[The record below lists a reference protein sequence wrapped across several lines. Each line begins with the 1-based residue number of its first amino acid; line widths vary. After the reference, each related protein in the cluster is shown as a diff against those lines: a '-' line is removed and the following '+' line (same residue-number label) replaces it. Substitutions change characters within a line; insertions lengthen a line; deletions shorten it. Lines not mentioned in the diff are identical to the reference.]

1 MWVLADPWNAF
12 LPLFRDSDVV
22 VVCSAGNTQDPEQ
35 ASDDSN
41 PRRNAKPGRA
51 GETSLIVV
59 GGTDP
64 NGLIWDE
71 GAGVGTNKF
80 FSIITVYAPGS
91 SMSVANRAGGFED
104 ARGTSLS
111 VGIVSGLVATFLDR
125 PDLAGQFRRGSVA
138 SDMKIFLRD
147 VVAPYHTDL
156 KADAMPRVGTYNYVA
171 CPEDNNG
178 LAKRVGTPI
187 RRPPNPPV
195 TNNVSPYQPLVS
207 ILSSDLTPFLLP
219 GCLFRA
225 AAKANR
231 RAERAV
237 VLHELLSGRR
247 RHALDQRAA
256 HGRHA

>member
-64 NGLIWDE
+64 NGLIWADPD
-71 GAGVGTNKF
+71 GAGTNRF
-80 FSIITVYAPGS
+80 FNIITAYAPGS
-91 SMSVANRAGGFED
+91 YMSVANRVGGFED

-111 VGIVSGLVATFLDR
+111 AGIVSGLVATFLDR
-125 PDLAGQFRRGSVA
+125 PDLAPLFRRGYVA
-138 SDMKIFLRD
+138 SDMKTFLWD
-147 VVAPYHTDL
+147 VVAPYHTDI
-156 KADAMPRVGTYNYVA
+156 KANALPRVGTYNYVP
-171 CPEDNNG
+171 CPGDNNG

-195 TNNVSPYQPLVS
+195 TNNVSTYETLVS
-207 ILSSDLTPFLLP
+207 ILVTELTPLP
-219 GCLFRA
+219 VSRLSAPGSGQSRP
-225 AAKANR
+225 
-231 RAERAV
+231 
-237 VLHELLSGRR
+237 SGRT
-247 RHALDQRAA
+247 
-256 HGRHA
+256 GSGPS